1 MLFSSI
7 LLIFFL
13 VILLVEEREVFKYL
27 IVIINLFLSLV
38 SQFVVPCVC
47 ISILGS
53 YIFRIVMSP

>member
-13 VILLVEEREVFKYL
+13 VTLLVEEREVFKSL
-27 IVIINLFLSLV
+27 IVIMNLFLSLV

-47 ISILGS
+47 ISILDS
-53 YIFRIVMSP
+53 YTFRIVMSP

>member
-13 VILLVEEREVFKYL
+13 VILLVEEEVFKSL

-38 SQFVVPCVC
+38 SQFVVSCVC